1 MNVARLLIVFSWKLD
16 LSYLVVVVVVR
27 GGGCLLLGSGGAGE
41 SP

>member
-16 LSYLVVVVVVR
+16 LSYLVVVVR